1 MSKPLTIDELKAL
14 ETGDWV
20 YIKRLY
26 ADYSVGTY
34 YELGTQVMSEKYI
47 VVELGRYERYN
58 FSYSDYGT
66 KWVAYK
72 NKEQA
77 ERQTKYNVGDTVWYL
92 QMKGYGC
99 TSEEVMEI
107 VVNSDI
113 VKRIYAGKTKT
124 TYYLK
129 NISCGIDEKYLY
141 KSEREAQQ
149 RLKELQG
156 K

>member
-1 MSKPLTIDELKAL
+1 MSKPLTIEELKAL
-14 ETGDWV
+14 PNGDWV
-20 YIKRLY
+20 WHVCLYSPLFTTYIQKTLN
-26 ADYSVGTY
+26 DETY
-34 YELGTQVMSEKYI
+34 FQTDKDGGI
-47 VVELGRYERYN
+47 
-58 FSYSDYGT
+58 SYSDYGLN
-66 KWVAYK
+66 WIAYK

-77 ERQTKYNVGDTVWYL
+77 KKQTKYNVGDMVWYL

-99 TSEEVMEI
+99 TSEEAMEI

-141 KSEREAQQ
+141 KSKKEAQQ

>member
-14 ETGDWV
+14 PNGDWV
-20 YIKRLY
+20 WIVYTPSGNGHYDMIEEHGEEAVLMRDDGY
-26 ADYSVGTY
+26 HFAY
-34 YELGTQVMSEKYI
+34 KYK
-47 VVELGRYERYN
+47 
-58 FSYSDYGT
+58 DYGKLWIT
-66 KWVAYK
+66 YK

-77 ERQTKYNVGDTVWYL
+77 ERQTKYNVGDMVWYL
-92 QMKGYGC
+92 HMKGYGC
-99 TSEEVMEI
+99 TSEEAREI